1 MEYLMGDIDVY
12 FIKDAIYFCI
22 DDKSI
27 LDNGKNI
34 PIYQSKSVD
43 IIEYIKQENEDVY
56 YCGKFPLVCVDLL
69 RKKYIKSSTAKNILQ
84 KYRNFKYQ
92 GFTLGDF
99 IESCK
104 YEKISKAMLL
114 DMFSDISYGF
124 DRKIAMLKVAIKLN
138 TDDLS
143 TITEKMID
151 EELLNIQLQR
161 NQKQSELYS
170 KIAQEF

>member
-56 YCGKFPLVCVDLL
+56 HCGKFPLVCVNFL
-69 RKKYIKSSTAKNILQ
+69 RKKHIKSSTAKNILH
-84 KYRNFKYQ
+84 KYRNYKHQ
-92 GFTLGDF
+92 GYTLEDF
-99 IESCK
+99 LQSCK
-104 YEKISKAMLL
+104 YETISKEMLL
-114 DMFSDISYGF
+114 DLFPDIAYGF
-124 DRKIAMLKVAIKLN
+124 DRKKALIRISLKLN
-138 TDDLS
+138 TDDFS
-143 TITEKMID
+143 NITENMVK
-151 EELLNIQLQR
+151 EELLNIQNER
-161 NQKQSELYS
+161 NIIQSVLYS
-170 KIAQEF
+170 KISQEL